1 MWKCGRVRKWR
12 ESFSRNPWDS
22 RIDLTCGRPHVVGVW
37 LIAGKLIN
45 FKGGAT
51 CAAFSLTLRA
61 CNYTDTLARNGNGET
76 IAAWIVYMVMEIRQW
91 VWNEGNFFSFFARII
106 DIEYR
111 RLLRSVV

>member
-1 MWKCGRVRKWR
+1 MWKCGRIRKWR

-76 IAAWIVYMVMEIRQW
+76 IAAWIVPSLYGDGNTSMGMERR
-91 VWNEGNFFSFFARII
+91 EFFFFLCSNYRYRI
-106 DIEYR
+106 
-111 RLLRSVV
+111 